1 MLGRYWMLDKE
12 KSLDQIRALGEV
24 GRFTAQDVALLE
36 DVANSGNPG
45 SDRWVDF
52 ACEYLPEPVTISG
65 ERVRPG
71 LLASPEDIERAQ
83 GSIENDPVNRAVWEK
98 LEGIC
103 RDLMR
108 PDSETYI
115 EYEVRSQNHIWGRR
129 QGHWLLSNAV
139 EHLGWAYQL
148 SEDTAYGEYAKGIL
162 LAIAK
167 TRHGWGPMFVNWGTP
182 YKGWLTD
189 NSLDLGH
196 ATMPFAVAY
205 DLVHDLLSEADRN
218 CIAEYYE
225 PYFHRI
231 CGLRYE
237 RVRQMPANSPIIGH
251 CGVGLMALS
260 LWDAFPEDRRGVLVE
275 TIRSARAYAMS
286 GLDGAIKAD
295 GACVEGS
302 GYSSASM
309 HYLAVFSEGLRRVCD
324 VNLFEHPTWQR
335 NPIYLCCEM
344 LPGGG
349 SINNFNDNHYDGVTT
364 GYWMM
369 AARST
374 GDKAGPWVWEHF
386 SGPGGSGE
394 LYRGGGTVELP
405 YVVVYRD
412 AETGDSPEDLGIS
425 KVHHFDSIQH
435 LVMRTGWDSDDLH
448 VTFQCTPY
456 EADVHAHSQAD
467 RMNLTMFALGERFVI
482 DSGYGLVPIEGS
494 TQVRR
499 LGKLGESHNQVLI
512 DGKAQ
517 STSPVQK
524 GIADHSKPIRWGQN
538 GEWVWSVGE
547 ATAFYEDAQLV
558 RRAVATRLTK
568 TDPIVLIADVVA
580 LEDAAH
586 TFDWLLQTETENTFA
601 IDDHGAKLT
610 GHRTGAEVQV
620 TQVANLP
627 VSWSQDEWISHPRL
641 RGSSKGALLVSLT
654 AIGGGDLSGVS
665 GDGIISLNYPDKG
678 KGALASV
685 KWSEGSEGLGTVEF
699 ELESDVRFTI

>member
-1 MLGRYWMLDKE
+1 
-12 KSLDQIRALGEV
+12 
-24 GRFTAQDVALLE
+24 
-36 DVANSGNPG
+36 
-45 SDRWVDF
+45 
-52 ACEYLPEPVTISG
+52 
-65 ERVRPG
+65 
-71 LLASPEDIERAQ
+71 
-83 GSIENDPVNRAVWEK
+83 
-98 LEGIC
+98 
-103 RDLMR
+103 
-108 PDSETYI
+108 
-115 EYEVRSQNHIWGRR
+115 
-129 QGHWLLSNAV
+129 
-139 EHLGWAYQL
+139 
-148 SEDTAYGEYAKGIL
+148 
-162 LAIAK
+162 
-167 TRHGWGPMFVNWGTP
+167 MFCNWGTP
-182 YKGWLTD
+182 YKGWLSD

-196 ATMPFAVAY
+196 ATLPFAVAY
-205 DLVHDLLSEADRN
+205 DLVHDLLSVEDTK
-218 CIAEYYE
+218 CIADYYE
-225 PYFHRI
+225 PFFHRL

-237 RVRQMPANSPIIGH
+237 CVRQMPANSPIIGH

-275 TIRSARAYAMS
+275 TIRSARAYAMA

-335 NPIYLCCEM
+335 NPVYLCCEM

-349 SINNFNDNHYDGVTT
+349 AINNFNDNHFDGVTT

-374 GDKAGPWVWEHF
+374 GDKTGAWVWEHF
-386 SGPGGSGE
+386 SGPGGSGN
-394 LYRGGGTVELP
+394 YHRGGGTVELP
-405 YVVVYRD
+405 YVVLYRGSD
-412 AETGDSPEDLGIS
+412 ASDMTPQDLGIS

-435 LVMRTGWDSDDLH
+435 LVMRTGWDADDLH
-448 VTFQCTPY
+448 VSFQCTPY

-482 DSGYGLVPIEGS
+482 DSGYGTVPIEGS

-517 STSPVQK
+517 STSPVQE
-524 GIADHSKPIRWGQN
+524 GVEDHSKPIGWGQK
-538 GEWVWSVGE
+538 GDWVWAVGE
-547 ATAFYEDAQLV
+547 ATAFYEDAHLV

-568 TDPIVLIADVVA
+568 TDPIVLIADVVV
-580 LEDAAH
+580 LEDAEH
-586 TFDWLLQTETENTFA
+586 TFDWLLQTETDNTFA
-601 IDDHGAKLT
+601 IEDDGAKLT

-627 VSWSQDEWISHPRL
+627 VSWSQEEWISHPRL
-641 RGSSKGALLVSLT
+641 KGSSKGTLLVSLT

-665 GDGIISLNYPDKG
+665 GNGTISLNHLDEG
-678 KGALASV
+678 KGSLAGV
-685 KWSEGSEGLGTVEF
+685 KWSESPGGVGIVEF
-699 ELESDVRFTI
+699 ELGSELMFTI